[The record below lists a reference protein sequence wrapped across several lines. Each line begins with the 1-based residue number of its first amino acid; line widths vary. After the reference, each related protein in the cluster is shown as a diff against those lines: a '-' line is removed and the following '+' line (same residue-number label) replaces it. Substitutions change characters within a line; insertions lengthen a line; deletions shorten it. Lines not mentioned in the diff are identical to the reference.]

1 MREIKGKTVR
11 RILVIDDNQDIHQD
25 FKGVLQP
32 ERPDSELDELE
43 TELFGA
49 DAPDPRTVVD
59 YDVTYAS
66 QGQEGMELV
75 KKAQEEG
82 RPYQLAFVDMLM
94 PPGWDGLKT
103 IEHIWSID
111 SEIQVVICSAY
122 SDQSWGEITSR
133 LGRTESLL
141 ILKKPFDCAEVSQL
155 AAALTEKWLLNR
167 QAQLRMVEL
176 EDMVASRTDELM
188 AAKESAERA
197 SESKSLFLAN
207 MSHEIRT
214 PMNGVMGMAEL
225 LLGTNLCAE
234 QEELVRIIGVSG
246 RALLTVI
253 NDILDFS
260 KIEAGKIDLEWL
272 LFDPSLMVRDVARLF
287 EGTVR
292 SKGLDLR
299 VEIENDAPTKFVC
312 DEHRLQQVVTNLIG
326 NAIKFTSEG
335 SVTVRLS
342 RTVDKDQSTH
352 GLRISVRDTGIG
364 ITPEQRT
371 NIFDKFTQADA
382 STTRCFGGTGLGLA
396 ISSHLIELMGGAI
409 EVKSEY
415 GEGSE
420 FLIEL
425 PLRARDIGCLTE
437 TETDKVSASDSDEGV
452 IGIHARVLLVED
464 NPVNQRVAAK
474 LLERLRVTVTLANDG
489 SEALAA
495 VQRESFDAILMDC
508 QMPVMDGFE
517 ATKAIRRLEGPAA
530 KTPIIALTANAMA
543 GDEDRCIE
551 AKMDGYLSK
560 PVSSKKLLDALLLHI
575 VVPRQ
580 IRAA

>member
-1 MREIKGKTVR
+1 MRKIKGKTVR
-11 RILVIDDNQDIHQD
+11 RILVIDDNPDIHQD

-32 ERPDSELDELE
+32 EQPDSELEELE

-167 QAQLRMVEL
+167 KAQLRMVEL

-225 LLGTNLCAE
+225 LLGTDLCAE
-234 QEELVRIIGVSG
+234 QKELVRILGVSG

-287 EGTVR
+287 EEAAR

-299 VEIENDAPTKFVC
+299 VEIENDAPAKFVC
-312 DEHRLQQVVTNLIG
+312 DEHRLQQVLANLIG

-335 SVTVRLS
+335 SVTIRLS

-364 ITPEQRT
+364 ITPEQRAK
-371 NIFDKFTQADA
+371 IFDKFTQADA
-382 STTRCFGGTGLGLA
+382 STTRRFGGSGLGLA
-396 ISSHLIELMGGAI
+396 ISSHLVELMGGAI

-425 PLRARDIGCLTE
+425 PLRARDFGCLTE
-437 TETDKVSASDSDEGV
+437 TETNEKTANDSDEGV
-452 IGIHARVLLVED
+452 VGIHARVLLVED

-474 LLERLRVTVTLANDG
+474 LLERLGVTVTLANDG

-517 ATKAIRRLEGPAA
+517 TTKAIRRLEGPAA
-530 KTPIIALTANAMA
+530 KTPIIALTANAMV
-543 GDEDRCIE
+543 GDEDSCIE
-551 AKMDGYLSK
+551 ARMNGYLSK

-575 VVPRQ
+575 VAPRQ
-580 IRAA
+580 MRAA